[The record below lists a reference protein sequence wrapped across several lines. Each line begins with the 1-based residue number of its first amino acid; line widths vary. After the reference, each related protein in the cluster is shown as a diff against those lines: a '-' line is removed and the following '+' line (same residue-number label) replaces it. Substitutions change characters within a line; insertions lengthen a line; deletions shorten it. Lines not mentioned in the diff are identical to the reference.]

1 MKFYTNV
8 SCQGNYIYY
17 RGIDDVGRRVR
28 LKQEYTPT
36 LFVPNAGGVAAGFLT
51 APADREWKD
60 LQGNP
65 VSPMKFDSIHEA
77 REFVK
82 NYEDVESFKI
92 YGNSKFEYAFIADQ
106 HPEQEIQWTLDP
118 IVTAFIDIEV
128 GSEGGMPDVEL
139 ANNPVTAITVKFSN
153 DRRYYAFGCGS
164 YKPHREDI
172 EWLWCET
179 ESELL
184 LSFLNLWRD
193 KSPDI
198 VTGWNVKTF
207 DIPYLINRMCVMEG
221 IGENSARWMSPWGR
235 ITRKEEQ
242 FYGKPVTTFQLL
254 GLSTLDYLQLYRKYA
269 KNANQESYKL
279 DHIAH
284 VELKERKL
292 DYSDY
297 DSLHTLY
304 RDNFQ
309 KFIEYNVHDVQ
320 LVERLNA
327 QGRLIDLAIL
337 LAYDNKTNYEDCFT
351 QVRMWDCICY
361 NWLRARGIV
370 VPPNK
375 HTTKDSAYEGAY
387 VKAPLIGMFKS
398 IMGLDATSLYPH
410 IQMQY
415 NMSPETLIEP
425 ENYTDAMRDVLA
437 QGVTVEAMLQKKI
450 DLSKLEYCTLTP
462 NGQFFDTR
470 KVGFLPEILQ
480 TMFESRVIYKTKQ
493 LEAQQEQ
500 ETCIDPIR
508 KRELKALISRYENL
522 QLAKKV
528 GLNSAYGALGSE
540 YFRYFDIRIAEGVT
554 LAGQLSIRW
563 IGNHVNTYLNTLLDT
578 FDVDYVIASDTD
590 SVYLHLDP
598 LVKRVF
604 KVKPDSK
611 KVIDFMD
618 QVYKT
623 KLKKVLDTSCQDLA
637 QYTHAFAQKMNMK
650 REALADVGI
659 WTAKKRYVLNV
670 CDSEGVRYKEP
681 KMLIHGLEA
690 IKSSTPSL
698 VRDKIKEAL
707 KIILSGTE
715 PELVSFVQQF
725 KKDFNTLPISDIAF
739 PRGCNGMEKY
749 RNKDGT
755 VKTRYTYF
763 GGYEEEAGMGNEIY
777 ISGTPIHVKGAL
789 IFNHWLRKLK
799 LDTQYELIQNGEK
812 VKFVLLKPGNMF
824 DDSVLAFIRRVPKEF
839 ELEKQVDY
847 DMQFNKTFLE
857 PLNIVLAA
865 IGWHSETQYNLEDF
879 FS

>member
-1 MKFYTNV
+1 MKFFTNV

-17 RGIDDVGRRVR
+17 RGIDNGRRVR
-28 LKQEYTPT
+28 MKMEYAPT
-36 LFVPNAGGVAAGFLT
+36 LFVPDAGGVASGFLT
-51 APADREWKD
+51 APADRQWKN

-65 VSPMKFDSIHEA
+65 VSPMKFDSIFDA

-82 NYEDVESFKI
+82 NYEDVESFTI

-106 HPEQEIQWTLDP
+106 HPESEIHWNLDS

-128 GSEGGMPDVEL
+128 GSDGGMPDVEL

-153 DRRYYAFGCGS
+153 DGKYYVFGWND
-164 YKPHREDI
+164 YTPHREDI
-172 EWLWCET
+172 VWTRCEN
-179 ESELL
+179 EFDLL
-184 LSFLNLWRD
+184 DKFMALWRER
-193 KSPDI
+193 SPDI
-198 VTGWNVKTF
+198 ITGWNVKTF
-207 DIPYLINRMCVMEG
+207 DIPYLINRMVATDGM
-221 IGENSARWMSPWGR
+221 GEERARWLSPWGR
-235 ITRKEEQ
+235 ITRKEEE
-242 FYGKPVTTFQLL
+242 FYGKPVTTYRLL
-254 GLSTLDYLQLYRKYA
+254 GLATLDYLQLYRKYA
-269 KNANQESYKL
+269 KNANQESFKL

-292 DYSDY
+292 DYSEY

-304 RDNFQ
+304 RDNYQ
-309 KFIEYNVHDVQ
+309 KFIEYNIHDVQ

-327 QGRLIDLAIL
+327 KGRLIDLAIL

-375 HTTKDSAYEGAY
+375 HSHKDKAYEGAY
-387 VKAPLIGMFKS
+387 VKAPLIGMFHS

-425 ENYTDAMRDVLA
+425 ENYTDAMREVLA
-437 QGVTVEAMLQKKI
+437 QGVNVESMLNRKLN
-450 DLSKLEYCTLTP
+450 LSALEHCTLTP

-480 TMFESRVIYKTKQ
+480 TMFESRVIYKNKQ
-493 LEAQQEQ
+493 IDAQRER
-500 ETCIDPIR
+500 ETCTDPER
-508 KRELKALISRYENL
+508 KAELAALISRYENL

-563 IGNHVNTYLNTLLDT
+563 IGNHINRYLNMLLDT
-578 FDVDYVIASDTD
+578 LDVDYVIASDTD

-604 KVKPDSK
+604 RGERDTTK
-611 KVIDFMD
+611 IINFMD

-623 KLKKVLDTSCQDLA
+623 KLKKVLDTSCQELA
-637 QYTHAFAQKMNMK
+637 DYTHAFAQKMNMK

-698 VRDKIKEAL
+698 VREKIKEAL
-707 KIILSGTE
+707 KIILMGTE
-715 PELVSFVQQF
+715 PELVEFVAQF
-725 KKDFNTLPISDIAF
+725 KKEFASLPISDIAF

-755 VKTRYTYF
+755 VKMQYSYF
-763 GGYEEEAGMGNEIY
+763 CGYVEEAGMGNAIY
-777 ISGTPIHVKGAL
+777 LSGTPIHVKGAL
-789 IFNHWLRKLK
+789 IFNHWLKKLK
-799 LDTQYELIQNGEK
+799 LNDQYELIQNGEK

-824 DDSVLAFIRRVPKEF
+824 DDSVLSFIRRIPKEF

-847 DMQFNKTFLE
+847 DMQFEKTFRE

-865 IGWHSETQYNLEDF
+865 IDWHSEPQYNLEDF

>member
-8 SCQGNYIYY
+8 SCMGNFIYY
-17 RGIDDVGRRVR
+17 RGIDDAGRRVR

-36 LFVPNAGGVAAGFLT
+36 LFVP
-51 APADREWKD
+51 APIPEIPVQWKD

-65 VSPMKFDSIHEA
+65 VAPMNFESISAA

-82 NYEDVESFKI
+82 SYEGVESFKI
-92 YGNSKFEYAFIADQ
+92 YGNSKYEYAFIADQ
-106 HPEQEIQWTLDP
+106 HPEKEIEWKIDP
-118 IVTAFIDIEV
+118 IVVAYIDIEV

-139 ANNPVTAITVKFSN
+139 ANNPVTAITAKFS
-153 DRRYYAFGCGS
+153 DDPKYYVLGCGS
-164 YKPHREDI
+164 YKPHRNDI
-172 EWLWCET
+172 EWMWCA
-179 ESELL
+179 SEAEMLM
-184 LSFLNLWRD
+184 SFLSLWRE

-207 DIPYLINRMCVMEG
+207 DIPYLINRMCVVEK
-221 IGENSARWMSPWGR
+221 IGEEQARWMSPWGR
-235 ITRKEEQ
+235 ITRKEDQ
-242 FYGKPVTTFQLL
+242 FYGKPVTTYQLL

-269 KNANQESYKL
+269 KNSNQESYKL

-292 DYSDY
+292 DYSEY

-304 RDNFQ
+304 RDNYQ
-309 KFIEYNVHDVQ
+309 KFIEYNIHDVQ
-320 LVERLNA
+320 LVEQLNA
-327 QGRLIDLAIL
+327 KGRLIDLAIL

-361 NWLRARGIV
+361 NWLRAKGIV
-370 VPPNK
+370 VPPNI
-375 HTTKDSAYEGAY
+375 HTSKDKAYEGAY
-387 VKAPLIGMFKS
+387 VKAPLIGMFES

-437 QGVTVEAMLQKKI
+437 QGVCVESMLNKKL
-450 DLSKLEYCTLTP
+450 DLSQLEHCTLTP

-480 TMFESRVIYKTKQ
+480 SMFEERVIYKNKQ
-493 LEAQQEQ
+493 IDAQKER
-500 ETCIDPIR
+500 ESCTDPTR
-508 KRELKALISRYENL
+508 KLALTALISRYENL

-563 IGNHVNTYLNTLLDT
+563 IGNCLNKYLNELLKTL
-578 FDVDYVIASDTD
+578 DVDYVIASDTD
-590 SVYLHLDP
+590 SVYLHLEP
-598 LVKRVF
+598 LVKKVF
-604 KVKPDSK
+604 KGPRNTQ

-623 KLKKVLDTSCQDLA
+623 KLKGVLESTCQDLA
-637 QYTHAFAQKMNMK
+637 TYTHAFAQKMNMK
-650 REALADVGI
+650 REALADKGI

-690 IKSSTPSL
+690 IKSSTPS
-698 VRDKIKEAL
+698 VCRDKIKEAL
-707 KIILSGTE
+707 KIILGGTE
-715 PELVSFVQQF
+715 PQLVEFVKKF
-725 KKDFNTLPISDIAF
+725 KDEFKSLPISDIAF
-739 PRGCNGMEKY
+739 PRGCNGMDKY

-755 VKTRYTYF
+755 VKMQYSHF
-763 GGYEEEAGMGNEIY
+763 CGYEEEAGMGNAIY
-777 ISGTPIHVKGAL
+777 LSGTPIHVKGAL
-789 IFNHWLRKLK
+789 IFNHWLKKLK
-799 LDTQYELIQNGEK
+799 LSEQYELIQNGEK
-812 VKFVLLKPGNMF
+812 VKFVLLKPGNIF
-824 DDSVLAFIRRVPKEF
+824 DDSVLSFIRRIPKEF

-847 DMQFNKTFLE
+847 DMQFEKTFRE

-865 IGWHSETQYNLEDF
+865 IDWHSETQYNLEDF

>member
-1 MKFYTNV
+1 MKFFTNV

-17 RGIDDVGRRVR
+17 RGIDNGRRVR
-28 LKQEYTPT
+28 LKMEYAPT
-36 LFVPNAGGVAAGFLT
+36 LFVPDAGGVAAGFLT
-51 APADREWKD
+51 APADRQWKN

-65 VSPMKFDSIHEA
+65 VSPMKFDSISDA

-82 NYEDVESFKI
+82 NYEDVESFTI

-106 HPEQEIQWTLDP
+106 HPESEIHWNLDS

-128 GSEGGMPDVEL
+128 GSDGGMPDVEL

-153 DRRYYAFGCGS
+153 DRKYYVFGWND
-164 YKPHREDI
+164 YTPHREDI
-172 EWLWCET
+172 VWTRC
-179 ESELL
+179 ESEFDLL
-184 LSFLNLWRD
+184 DKFMALWRER
-193 KSPDI
+193 SPDI
-198 VTGWNVKTF
+198 ITGWNVKTF
-207 DIPYLINRMCVMEG
+207 DIPYLINRMVGMDG
-221 IGENSARWMSPWGR
+221 MGEERARWLSPWGR
-235 ITRKEEQ
+235 IARKEEE
-242 FYGKPVTTFQLL
+242 FYGKPVTTYRLL
-254 GLSTLDYLQLYRKYA
+254 GLATLDYLQLYRKYA
-269 KNANQESYKL
+269 KNANQESFKL

-292 DYSDY
+292 DYSEY

-304 RDNFQ
+304 RDNYQ

-327 QGRLIDLAIL
+327 KGRLIDLAIL

-375 HTTKDSAYEGAY
+375 HSHKDKAYEGAY
-387 VKAPLIGMFKS
+387 VKAPLIGMFHS

-425 ENYTDAMRDVLA
+425 ENYTDAMREVLD
-437 QGVTVEAMLQKKI
+437 QGVNVESMLNKKL

-480 TMFESRVIYKTKQ
+480 TMFESRVIYKNKQ
-493 LEAQQEQ
+493 IDAQKER
-500 ETCIDPIR
+500 ETCTDPER
-508 KRELKALISRYENL
+508 KAELAALISRYENL

-563 IGNHVNTYLNTLLDT
+563 IGNHINRYLNMLLDT
-578 FDVDYVIASDTD
+578 LDVDYVIASDTD

-604 KVKPDSK
+604 RGERDTTK
-611 KVIDFMD
+611 IINFMD

-623 KLKKVLDTSCQDLA
+623 KLKKVLDTSCQELA
-637 QYTHAFAQKMNMK
+637 DYTHAFAQKMNMK

-698 VRDKIKEAL
+698 VREKIKEAL
-707 KIILSGTE
+707 KIILMGTE
-715 PELVSFVQQF
+715 PELVEFVAQF
-725 KKDFNTLPISDIAF
+725 KKEFASLPISDIAF
-739 PRGCNGMEKY
+739 PRGCNGINKY
-749 RNKDGT
+749 ANKDGKVEKQYSYLCGT
-755 VKTRYTYF
+755 Q
-763 GGYEEEAGMGNEIY
+763 EEAGTGNAIY
-777 ISGTPIHVKGAL
+777 LSGTPIHVKGAL
-789 IFNHWLRKLK
+789 IFNHWLKKLN

-812 VKFVLLKPGNMF
+812 VKFVLLKPGNKF
-824 DDSVLAFIRRVPKEF
+824 DDGVLSFIRRIPKEF

-847 DMQFNKTFLE
+847 DMQFEKTFRE

-865 IGWHSETQYNLEDF
+865 IDWHSETQYNLEDF

>member
-1 MKFYTNV
+1 MKFFTNV
-8 SCQGNYIYY
+8 SCQGNYIYC
-17 RGIDDVGRRVR
+17 RGIENGRRVQR
-28 LKQEYTPT
+28 RTEYAPT
-36 LFVPNAGGVAAGFLT
+36 LFVPNSSGLGT
-51 APADREWKD
+51 ETDSEPWHD

-65 VSPMKFDSIHEA
+65 VSAIQFPSISDA

-82 NYEDVESFKI
+82 KYQGVESFTI
-92 YGNSKFEYAFIADQ
+92 YGNSKFEYAYIADQ
-106 HPEQEIQWTLDP
+106 HPEQEIEWSIDP
-118 IVTAFIDIEV
+118 IVTAYIDIEV
-128 GSEGGMPDVEL
+128 GTEGGMPDSEL
-139 ANNPVTAITVKFSN
+139 ADKPITAITVKFSN
-153 DRRYYAFGCGS
+153 DPAYYVFGCGQ
-164 YKPHREDI
+164 YVAHRADI
-172 EWLWCET
+172 NYLWSET
-179 ESELL
+179 EEELL
-184 LSFLNLWRD
+184 QSFMSLWKE

-198 VTGWNVKTF
+198 VTGWNIKTF
-207 DIPYLINRMCVMEG
+207 DIPYLVNRMCALPRL
-221 IGENSARWMSPWGR
+221 GEATARWLSPWGK
-235 ITRKEEQ
+235 ITRREEQ
-242 FYGKPVTTFQLL
+242 YYGKDVTTYQLL
-254 GLSTLDYLQLYRKYA
+254 GLSTLDYLQLFRKYA

-279 DHIAH
+279 DHIAF

-292 DYSDY
+292 DYSEY

-309 KFIEYNVHDVQ
+309 KFIEYNIHDVQ

-327 QGRLIDLAIL
+327 KGRLIDLAIL

-361 NWLRARGIV
+361 NWLRARHIV
-370 VPPNK
+370 VPPTK
-375 HTTKDSAYEGAY
+375 HNTKDHAYEGAY

-425 ENYTDAMRDVLA
+425 ENYTDAMRDVLT
-437 QGVTVEAMLQKKI
+437 QGVSVESMLNKKL
-450 DLSKLEYCTLTP
+450 DLSGLVDCTVTP

-480 TMFESRVIYKTKQ
+480 TMFLIRATYKNKQ

-500 ETCIDPIR
+500 ETCTDPVR
-508 KRELKALISRYENL
+508 KDELKALISRYENL

-563 IGNHVNTYLNTLLDT
+563 IGNHVNTYLNTLLHT
-578 FDVDYVIASDTD
+578 LDVDYVIASDTD
-590 SVYLHLDP
+590 SVYLHLEP
-598 LVKRVF
+598 LVKRVLTGTR
-604 KVKPDSK
+604 DTQ
-611 KVIDFMD
+611 KVINFMD

-623 KLKKVLDTSCQDLA
+623 KLKTVLDASCEGLA
-637 QYTHAFAQKMNMK
+637 EYTHAFAQKMNMK

-690 IKSSTPSL
+690 IKSSTPSV

-707 KIILSGTE
+707 KIILGGTE
-715 PELVSFVQQF
+715 PELVAFVAQF
-725 KKDFNTLPISDIAF
+725 KEEFKTLPISDIAF
-739 PRGCNGMEKY
+739 PRGCNGLEKY

-755 VKTRYTYF
+755 VKMTYTYL
-763 GGYEEEAGMGNEIY
+763 GGYEDEAVTGNAIY
-777 ISGTPIHVKGAL
+777 LSGTPIHVKGAL
-789 IFNHWLRKLK
+789 IFNHWLRKMK
-799 LDTQYELIQNGEK
+799 LTEQYELIQNGEK

-824 DDSVLAFIRRVPKEF
+824 DDSVLSFIRRIPKEF
-839 ELEKQVDY
+839 ELERQVDY
-847 DMQFNKTFLE
+847 DLQFEKTFRE

-865 IGWHSETQYNLEDF
+865 IGWHSETQFNLENF

>member
-1 MKFYTNV
+1 MKFFTNV

-17 RGIDDVGRRVR
+17 RGIDNGRRVR
-28 LKQEYTPT
+28 LKMEYAPT

-51 APADREWKD
+51 SPADRQWKD

-65 VSPMKFDSIHEA
+65 VSPMKFNSITDA

-82 NYEDVESFKI
+82 NYEDVESFMI

-106 HPEQEIQWTLDP
+106 HPESEIQWALDP
-118 IVTAFIDIEV
+118 IVTAFVDIEV
-128 GSEGGMPDVEL
+128 GSDGGMPDVEM

-153 DRRYYAFGCGS
+153 DSKYYVFGCNE
-164 YKPHREDI
+164 YIPHREDI
-172 EWLWCET
+172 AWTRCK
-179 ESELL
+179 SEFDLL
-184 LSFLNLWRD
+184 DKFMALWRER
-193 KSPDI
+193 SPDI
-198 VTGWNVKTF
+198 ITGWNVKTF
-207 DIPYLINRMCVMEG
+207 DIPYLINRMVGMDG
-221 IGENSARWMSPWGR
+221 MGEERARWMSPWGR
-235 ITRKEEQ
+235 IARKEEE
-242 FYGKPVTTFQLL
+242 FYGKPVTTYRLL

-269 KNANQESYKL
+269 KNANQESFKL

-292 DYSDY
+292 DYSEY

-327 QGRLIDLAIL
+327 KGRLIDLAIL

-361 NWLRARGIV
+361 NWLRARGVV
-370 VPPNK
+370 VPPSK
-375 HTTKDSAYEGAY
+375 HSSKDKAYEGAY

-425 ENYTDAMRDVLA
+425 ENYTDAMREVLA
-437 QGVTVEAMLQKKI
+437 QGVNVESMLHKKL
-450 DLSKLEYCTLTP
+450 DLSNLEHCTLTP

-480 TMFESRVIYKTKQ
+480 TMFESRVIYKNKQ
-493 LEAQQEQ
+493 IEAQKE
-500 ETCIDPIR
+500 
-508 KRELKALISRYENL
+508 RELCTDPGRKAELSALISRYENL

-554 LAGQLSIRW
+554 LAGKLSIRW
-563 IGNHVNTYLNTLLDT
+563 IGNHVNTYLNTLLNT
-578 FDVDYVIASDTD
+578 LDVDYVIASDTD
-590 SVYLHLDP
+590 SVYLHLEP

-604 KVKPDSK
+604 KGPRDTK

-623 KLKKVLDTSCQDLA
+623 KLKKVLETSCQELA
-637 QYTHAFAQKMNMK
+637 DYTHAFAQKMNMK

-690 IKSSTPSL
+690 IKSSTPSV
-698 VRDKIKEAL
+698 VRDKIKAAL
-707 KIILSGTE
+707 KIILEGTE
-715 PELVSFVQQF
+715 PALVEFVAKF
-725 KKDFNTLPISDIAF
+725 KEEFKTLPISDIAF

-749 RNKDGT
+749 RNKDGK
-755 VKTRYTYF
+755 VERQF
-763 GGYEEEAGMGNEIY
+763 SHLLGEEETVGNAIY

-789 IFNHWLRKLK
+789 TFNHWLRKMK
-799 LDTQYELIQNGEK
+799 LDSQYELIQNGEK

-824 DDSVLAFIRRVPKEF
+824 DDSVLAFIRRIPKEF

-847 DMQFNKTFLE
+847 DQQFEKTFHE
-857 PLNIVLAA
+857 PLNIVLTA
-865 IGWHSETQYNLEDF
+865 IGWHSETQYNLEGF